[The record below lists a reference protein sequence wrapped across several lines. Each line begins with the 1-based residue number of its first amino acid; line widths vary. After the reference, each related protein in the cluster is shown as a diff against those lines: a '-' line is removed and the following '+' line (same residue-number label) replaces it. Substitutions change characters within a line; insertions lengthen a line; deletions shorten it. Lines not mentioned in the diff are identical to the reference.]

1 MKSRGKMFI
10 SRLERRNSIESRL
23 FQFYFNFVGTGCQRF
38 EVFYLKLKFI
48 LVIEFFHYTY
58 LLFK

>member
-1 MKSRGKMFI
+1 MFI

-23 FQFYFNFVGTGCQRF
+23 FQFYFNFVGRGCQRF
-38 EVFYLKLKFI
+38 EVLYLKLKFI
-48 LVIEFFHYTY
+48 LVIEFFHYAY

>member
-1 MKSRGKMFI
+1 MFI

-23 FQFYFNFVGTGCQRF
+23 FQFYFNFVGRGCQRF
-38 EVFYLKLKFI
+38 EVLYLKLKFI